1 MLEYWLLHGDLYRNQ
16 IYYFL
21 VQQRW
26 KLCKN
31 VVSRP
36 GPECGSDHNL
46 LVTYMKCMLK
56 ICVKPKI
63 RQRRLETSDEIFGHV
78 IRGPEGIEKL
88 MVMGITKGKRTAGRV
103 LTRWTDIFR
112 KRTGLLFVE
121 SVRQSEDRS

>member
-1 MLEYWLLHGDLYRNQ
+1 MWVRPQSVSNVHEMYA
-16 IYYFL
+16 
-21 VQQRW
+21 
-26 KLCKN
+26 KN
-31 VVSRP
+31 
-36 GPECGSDHNL
+36 L
-46 LVTYMKCMLK
+46 
-56 ICVKPKI
+56 CVKPKI

-121 SVRQSEDRS
+121 SVRQSEDRSPPV